1 MKKSLLFSLIDKAIY
16 DYKMISPYDKILIA
30 ASGGKDSTALVE
42 YMAQRRK
49 RPDENF
55 SFTAMHI
62 ASEFG
67 GKLPEKILKLMQS
80 WGVEPL
86 EIEINVESRLKEG
99 RKMSCYWCSTQRRS
113 ELLHAAFERG
123 FTSIMLGHH
132 MDDVLETLIM
142 NALGKGEFSTMPAV
156 LEYQKYPVKII
167 RPLYYARERI
177 IIEHAERNGYF
188 GFTCTC
194 NLQLNSERKKA
205 RKTLDELCEGDENK
219 KEKLFWSLKNMKKEY
234 LP

>member
-1 MKKSLLFSLIDKAIY
+1 MEKPILFRLIDKAIY
-16 DYKMISPYDKILIA
+16 DYKMILPDEKILIA

-42 YMAQRRK
+42 YMAQRSK
-49 RPDENF
+49 RPHEKF
-55 SFTAMHI
+55 SFSAVHI
-62 ASEFG
+62 ASDFG
-67 GKLPEKILKLMQS
+67 GRLPETILKLMQS
-80 WGVEPL
+80 WDVEPL
-86 EIEINVESRLKEG
+86 EIEVNVASRLKEG

-113 ELLHAAFERG
+113 ELLRVAAEKG

-156 LEYQKYPVKII
+156 LQYIKYPVKII
-167 RPLYYARERI
+167 RPLYYVREKL
-177 IIEHAERNGYF
+177 IIEHAKRNGYL

-194 NLQLNSERKKA
+194 SLQLNSERKNA
-205 RKTLDELCEGDENK
+205 RKILDKLCGEDEKK